1 VFCFHVEGRKMSR
14 NAVALKRL
22 RKPARRLRP
31 LARPR
36 GFDESPQLADRVQE
50 LKDLAL
56 TLLKETQSLERETLL
71 FRLTSPEGPDRLD
84 IERGIKLDDAV
95 RRFESGIIQQ
105 ALLITGGNQAR
116 AARLL
121 GIKANT
127 LNYKVKIYNL

>member
-1 VFCFHVEGRKMSR
+1 MSR
-14 NAVALKRL
+14 NAVALKHL
-22 RKPARRLRP
+22 RKPVRRPRP
-31 LARPR
+31 LAR
-36 GFDESPQLADRVQE
+36 GFDESPQLAERVQE

-56 TLLKETQSLERETLL
+56 VLLKETQSLERETLL
-71 FRLTSPEGPDRLD
+71 SRLTSPDGPDRLD
-84 IERGIKLDDAV
+84 IENGIKLDDAV
-95 RRFESGIIQQ
+95 RQFESGIIQQ

>member
-1 VFCFHVEGRKMSR
+1 MSR
-14 NAVALKRL
+14 NAVALKHL
-22 RKPARRLRP
+22 RKPVRRLRP
-31 LARPR
+31 LARAR
-36 GFDESPQLADRVQE
+36 GFDGSPQLADRVQE

-56 TLLKETQSLERETLL
+56 ILLKETQSLERETLL
-71 FRLTSPEGPDRLD
+71 SRLTSPGGPDRLD
-84 IERGIKLDDAV
+84 IENGIKLDDAV
-95 RRFESGIIQQ
+95 RQFESGIIQQ

>member
-1 VFCFHVEGRKMSR
+1 MNR
-14 NAVALKRL
+14 NAVALKTL
-22 RKPARRLRP
+22 RRSARRPRP
-31 LARPR
+31 LARAR
-36 GFDESPQLADRVQE
+36 GFDESPQLAERVQE

-71 FRLTSPEGPDRLD
+71 SELSGQQGPHRLD
-84 IERGIKLDDAV
+84 IENGIKLDDAV
-95 RRFESGIIQQ
+95 RRFESGLIQQ

>member
-1 VFCFHVEGRKMSR
+1 MSR
-14 NAVALKRL
+14 NAVALKHL
-22 RKPARRLRP
+22 RKSVRRPRP
-31 LARPR
+31 LARAL

-56 TLLKETQSLERETLL
+56 VLLKETQSLERETLL
-71 FRLTSPEGPDRLD
+71 SRLTSPGGPDRLD
-84 IERGIKLDDAV
+84 IENGIKLDDAV
-95 RRFESGIIQQ
+95 RQFESGIIQQ

>member
-1 VFCFHVEGRKMSR
+1 MSR
-14 NAVALKRL
+14 NAVALKHL

-31 LARPR
+31 PARAR

-56 TLLKETQSLERETLL
+56 ILLKETQSLERETLL
-71 FRLTSPEGPDRLD
+71 FRLSSPQGPDRLD
-84 IERGIKLDDAV
+84 IENGIKLDDAV
-95 RRFESGIIQQ
+95 RQFESGIIQQ

>member
-1 VFCFHVEGRKMSR
+1 MNR
-14 NAVALKRL
+14 NAVALKTL
-22 RKPARRLRP
+22 RRSARRPRP
-31 LARPR
+31 PAR
-36 GFDESPQLADRVQE
+36 GFDESPQLAERVQE

-71 FRLTSPEGPDRLD
+71 SELSGQQGPRRLD
-84 IERGIKLDDAV
+84 IENGIKLDDAV
-95 RRFESGIIQQ
+95 RQFESGIIQQ

>member
-1 VFCFHVEGRKMSR
+1 MSR
-14 NAVALKRL
+14 NAVALKHL
-22 RKPARRLRP
+22 RKPVRRPRP
-31 LARPR
+31 LAHAR
-36 GFDESPQLADRVQE
+36 GLDESPQLAERVQE

-56 TLLKETQSLERETLL
+56 VLLKETQSLERETLL
-71 FRLTSPEGPDRLD
+71 SRLTSPAGPDRLD
-84 IERGIKLDDAV
+84 IENGIKLDDAV
-95 RRFESGIIQQ
+95 RQFESGIIQQ

>member
-1 VFCFHVEGRKMSR
+1 MSR
-14 NAVALKRL
+14 NAVALKHL
-22 RKPARRLRP
+22 RKPIRRLRP
-31 LARPR
+31 LARAR
-36 GFDESPQLADRVQE
+36 AFDESPQLADRVQE

-56 TLLKETQSLERETLL
+56 TLLKETQSLERESLL
-71 FRLTSPEGPDRLD
+71 YSLTSPEGPNRLD
-84 IERGIKLDDAV
+84 IENGIKLDDAV
-95 RRFESGIIQQ
+95 RQFESGIIQQ

>member
-1 VFCFHVEGRKMSR
+1 MSR

-22 RKPARRLRP
+22 RKPVRSVRP
-31 LARPR
+31 LVRAR
-36 GFDESPQLADRVQE
+36 GLDEPTPLADRVQE

-56 TLLKETQSLERETLL
+56 ILLKETQSLERETLL
-71 FRLTSPEGPDRLD
+71 SRLTSPGGPDRLD
-84 IERGIKLDDAV
+84 IENGIKLDDAV
-95 RRFESGIIQQ
+95 RQFEAGIIQQ

>member
-1 VFCFHVEGRKMSR
+1 MSR

-22 RKPARRLRP
+22 RKPVRRLRP
-31 LARPR
+31 LAHAR
-36 GFDESPQLADRVQE
+36 GFEESPQLADRVQE

-56 TLLKETQSLERETLL
+56 VLLKETQSLERETLL
-71 FRLTSPEGPDRLD
+71 SRLTSPDGPDRLD
-84 IERGIKLDDAV
+84 IENGIKLDDAV
-95 RRFESGIIQQ
+95 RQFESGIIQQ

>member
-1 VFCFHVEGRKMSR
+1 M
-14 NAVALKRL
+14 
-22 RKPARRLRP
+22 RRLRP
-31 LARPR
+31 LARAR
-36 GFDESPQLADRVQE
+36 GLDESPQLADRVQE

-56 TLLKETQSLERETLL
+56 ILLKETQSLERETLL
-71 FRLTSPEGPDRLD
+71 SQLSSPEGPDRLD
-84 IERGIKLDDAV
+84 IENGIKLDDAV